1 VTTTAHED
9 QFTPAPVEV
18 TQADRDAARKAWRE
32 AYDAYMDWYT
42 AKDEATPVRML
53 AQALARHRTASAP
66 AGEVVAWMYECGQ
79 IKHTISKRAFM
90 SFNGIPLKDWT
101 ETPLYA
107 HPPAPADL
115 AALRAE
121 IERLTAEVRRLDYST
136 THTCW
141 DECPRLPCAQ
151 RREIEAL
158 TAQLKGCTIMAEGFK
173 AREAE
178 LTAQLA
184 EARESERAA
193 MTEVNG
199 LKDALAQVPEFICRK
214 CGRRQDGPTDNE
226 ARF

>member
-1 VTTTAHED
+1 MTEPTVTLKPCPFCGNDGSGPIED
-9 QFTPAPVEV
+9 ALYVSH
-18 TQADRDAARKAWRE
+18 TQNDWHS
-32 AYDAYMDWYT
+32 AYDCYSVQCDKCT
-42 AKDEATPVRML
+42 ANMGYSVSYEDAIAAWNT
-53 AQALARHRTASAP
+53 RTASAP

-158 TAQLKGCTIMAEGFK
+158 TARAE
-173 AREAE
+173 A
-178 LTAQLA
+178 A
-184 EARESERAA
+184 EARNKVLEEALRVIRSEAQR
-193 MTEVNG
+193 ENG
-199 LKDALAQVPEFICRK
+199 SWVHIKRCIAVQSAQALGGEH
-214 CGRRQDGPTDNE
+214 D
-226 ARF
+226 